1 MTARARIR
9 WHGRIYLRIY
19 LSVLAIVAM
28 LAMMLS
34 LAWYVHSDPREFGTT
49 LRALATVVAEVLP
62 PASAPDAAQQAVLAR
77 WHPRMNMD
85 LALYGADGRVI
96 AVAGAPNWPSQIPP
110 LATIRLGANPPDYP
124 LPLHDGRW
132 LLIHGAGRTNPQ
144 PHRLLVAFALI
155 ALAVGFGCYPI
166 VRRLTRRLEQL
177 QRGVDAWGAGTLSER
192 VEVTGNDEVAVLAAS
207 FNSSADRIEALVR
220 SQKTLLSNAS
230 HELRSP
236 LARIRLAVELLPG
249 QTPESLRAEFRQN
262 ITELD
267 QLVGEILLASRLD
280 AQGSAAIV
288 RHQLD
293 FTALAKEECAAVDA
307 SLRAD
312 ASSLHGDPILL
323 RRLLRN
329 LLENAGRH
337 GGRHDVDVS
346 ITTSADGIELQ
357 VSDRGPGVPEGD
369 RERVFE
375 PFYRLPGTNEA
386 SGGVGLG
393 LSLVRQ
399 IAEAHGGHARCIAP
413 RVPGACFQ
421 VRLPSL

>member
-1 MTARARIR
+1 MTDKARIR
-9 WHGRIYLRIY
+9 WPHRIYLRIY
-19 LSVLAIVAM
+19 LSVLAIVAL

-34 LAWYVHSDPREFGTT
+34 VAWYVHSDPREFGTT

-62 PASAPDAAQQAVLAR
+62 PPNAPDAAQQAVLAR
-77 WHPRMNMD
+77 WEPRMKVD
-85 LALYGADGRVI
+85 LALYAADGRVI
-96 AVAGAPNWPSQIPP
+96 AAAGAPNWPSQIPP
-110 LATIRLGANPPDYP
+110 LTTIRLGANPPHYP

-132 LLIHGAGRTNPQ
+132 LLIHGAGRTNPL
-144 PHRLLVAFALI
+144 PHRLLVAFTLI
-155 ALAVGFGCYPI
+155 ALAVGVGCYPI

-177 QRGVDAWGAGTLSER
+177 QHGVNAWGAGTLSER
-192 VEVTGNDEVAVLAAS
+192 VAVTGSDEVAVLAAS
-207 FNSSADRIEALVR
+207 FNASADRIEALVR

-249 QTPESLRAEFRQN
+249 QTPELLRAELKRN
-262 ITELD
+262 IAELD

-280 AQGSAAIV
+280 AQGSAAIM
-288 RHQLD
+288 RQKLD
-293 FTALAKEECAAVDA
+293 FTALAHEECAAVDA
-307 SLRAD
+307 SLQAD
-312 ASSLHGDPILL
+312 PSSLHGDPILL

-337 GGRHDVDVS
+337 GGRQNVDVS
-346 ITTSADGIELQ
+346 ITTSADGMELQ
-357 VSDRGPGVPEGD
+357 VSDRGPGVPESD

-375 PFYRLPGTNEA
+375 PFYRLPGTKEA

-399 IAEAHGGHARCIAP
+399 IAEAHGGDAHCIAP
-413 RVPGACFQ
+413 RGSGACFR
-421 VRLPSL
+421 VRLPAL